1 MAAIHVAGVLC
12 DPCGA
17 MCWTV
22 LFFLRTEIAG
32 QKVLLAKTHFNVHR
46 TVQLTVRPFR
56 LYLFPKR
63 VLCRQNCCTGRTS
76 VHCLATFGQI
86 FSISFCPPPPP
97 TISSLSVNP
106 APPPPAPPLRSFLSH
121 IQVCRDMRAI

>member
-1 MAAIHVAGVLC
+1 MTLVVQCVG
-12 DPCGA
+12 
-17 MCWTV
+17 MFY
-22 LFFLRTEIAG
+22 FFFG
-32 QKVLLAKTHFNVHR
+32 QRLLDRKFLLAKTHFNVHR

-106 APPPPAPPLRSFLSH
+106 APPPPAPPFVPSSRTFRFVGTCGQFEELEEMMH
-121 IQVCRDMRAI
+121 TP